1 MNPRQ
6 PLPPDDDPLLDPA
19 NARLAARARAEL
31 EDSARALDSASLSR
45 LNRARQQAL
54 DAARSPRRAGWRWPA
69 LALASSGCALVAVL
83 ALWRMPAPESERPA
97 QPPLATDLALIGD
110 GSDLELVEDLEFYAW
125 LDAQSAD
132 G

>member
-19 NARLAARARAEL
+19 NARLAARARAVL
-31 EDSARALDSASLSR
+31 EDSAQALDAATLSR
-45 LNRARQQAL
+45 LNRARQRAL
-54 DAARSPRRAGWRWPA
+54 DAARAPRHAAWRGPA
-69 LALASSGCALVAVL
+69 LAAGAFATVAALALWQLPRPALAPDAAAPLAEDLALVA
-83 ALWRMPAPESERPA
+83 A
-97 QPPLATDLALIGD
+97 